1 NCWYRS
7 STTPRSTSISWRPSS
22 NWSARSGCR
31 TTSRRT
37 WAAAPPERR
46 SGVASAGPRAPA
58 SGAGAVGAATAAL
71 GCAGV
76 LVDQFA
82 HLARALPAA
91 LAGAEFGTD
100 LRQGAC
106 ALADDGADLSV
117 GHRAADADDHG
128 SKRGRS
134 GPAGSAVR
142 NFRNTTN
149 SHSDYTR
156 SAQRARTGTGSGQ
169 SGIAMQESPVDGAS
183 FATVAP
189 SGSPNRR
196 QPSPSQLH
204 SAMPANRRS

>member
-37 WAAAPPERR
+37 WAAGAPERR
-46 SGVASAGPRAPA
+46 SGVASAGQRAPV
-58 SGAGAVGAATAAL
+58 SGAGAVGAATAGL
-71 GCAGV
+71 GGAGV

-91 LAGAEFGTD
+91 LAGAELGTD
-100 LRQGAC
+100 LRQRAC
-106 ALADDGADLSV
+106 ALADDGADLSI
-117 GHRAADADDHG
+117 GHRAANADDHG
-128 SKRGRS
+128 STSGRR

-149 SHSDYTR
+149 SYSDYTGSGR
-156 SAQRARTGTGSGQ
+156 RARTGSGSRQ
-169 SGIAMQESPVDGAS
+169 SGIAMQESA
-183 FATVAP
+183 
-189 SGSPNRR
+189 
-196 QPSPSQLH
+196 
-204 SAMPANRRS
+204 